1 MAVLEKETSGAQS
14 IGRAVSLLRLV
25 VEARGHGLGLT
36 EIAQRAGLT
45 KPTVRRILKALM
57 ENGLV
62 EQDGESR
69 RYFIGPETYVI
80 GAMGSERFGI
90 HKLSLASL
98 SRLADQ
104 SGDVAFLSV
113 RRGDHHVCL
122 HREEGVFPIRTHVLH
137 AGDRNPL
144 GLGAAGLAI
153 LSALDEQEA
162 ADILERNQAVL
173 KARCNAADLAI
184 IPSLVADGR
193 RRGFVIN
200 PGLVMQGSWG
210 IGVPVRDSDGE
221 VIGALSIAAI
231 ETRLQPDRQET
242 LGPLLLAEARYLE
255 GLLAEAKTTRTA
267 KWVAQP
273 SSAYRAHLSSGP
285 SGKA

>member
-1 MAVLEKETSGAQS
+1 MIPQEKETSGAQS
-14 IGRAVSLLRLV
+14 IGRAVALLRLV
-25 VEARGHGLGLT
+25 VEARSNGLGLT
-36 EIAQRAGLT
+36 ELAQRAGLT
-45 KPTVRRILKALM
+45 KPTVRRILKALI
-57 ENGLV
+57 ETGLV
-62 EQDGESR
+62 EQDYESR

-153 LSALDEQEA
+153 LSALDDAETA
-162 ADILERNQAVL
+162 AILERNQAIL
-173 KARCNAADLAI
+173 EARCSSADLAQ
-184 IPSLVADGR
+184 IPILLAEAR
-193 RRGFVIN
+193 QRGFAIN

-210 IGVPVRDSDGE
+210 IGVPVRDPQGE
-221 VIGALSIAAI
+221 VVGALSVAAI
-231 ETRLQPDRQET
+231 ETRLQRERQDT

-255 GLLAEAKTTRTA
+255 SLLAQAETSRNTRQAVPT
-267 KWVAQP
+267 
-273 SSAYRAHLSSGP
+273 
-285 SGKA
+285 